1 MEELRTALVG
11 FTRANSIDTFSDVFP
26 ICQLGVSLLSRP
38 TMQLRRKERIG
49 AYITVY
55 LSEAGWLTVMA
66 ATFHSAPILG
76 ISLWAVLRP
85 SLTPVRILMVR
96 GISPRARFIPIKI
109 FPSFPAASSTERS
122 VESEH
127 SVHSKTDTARNV
139 RAEPLPVLKT
149 RSIGQPQFKSIKS
162 MPPSHSLAI
171 TSAMGTSVAGLLPAI
186 CTPNIFSDGCR
197 LTRDHSSLEPDRK
210 DVARPTRCL
219 FSFPRKAWRRK
230 NSLSPHVMS
239 APRETQSRLK
249 GWNME

>member
-109 FPSFPAASSTERS
+109 FPSFPAASSTVSEVSNQNILFIPRRTLRGTYERN
-122 VESEH
+122 H
-127 SVHSKTDTARNV
+127 
-139 RAEPLPVLKT
+139 
-149 RSIGQPQFKSIKS
+149 
-162 MPPSHSLAI
+162 
-171 TSAMGTSVAGLLPAI
+171 
-186 CTPNIFSDGCR
+186 
-197 LTRDHSSLEPDRK
+197 
-210 DVARPTRCL
+210 CL
-219 FSFPRKAWRRK
+219 F
-230 NSLSPHVMS
+230 
-239 APRETQSRLK
+239 
-249 GWNME
+249 